1 MKQLLSQLS
10 SKHNNLFLIDGI
22 GALIS
27 TFFLG
32 IVLVQLES
40 YIGIPVSILYVLAGI
55 ALVFAAYSL
64 SCYALTPNK
73 WSSYLKAIAIAN
85 SMYCFLTLGLVIYF
99 YNQLTLLGLMYFLL
113 EITIIILIVRME
125 VLAIHRS

>member
-1 MKQLLSQLS
+1 MKQLLSHLS
-10 SKHNNLFLIDGI
+10 SHPKHLFLIDGI

-27 TFFLG
+27 GFFLG
-32 IVLVQLES
+32 VALVQLES
-40 YIGIPVSILYVLAGI
+40 YIGMPASMLYVLAGI
-55 ALVFAAYSL
+55 ALIFAAYSL

-73 WSSYLKAIAIAN
+73 WFTYLKAIAIAN
-85 SMYCFLTLGLVIYF
+85 TMYCFLTMGLVIYF
-99 YNQLTLLGLMYFLL
+99 YNQLMLLGLMYFLL